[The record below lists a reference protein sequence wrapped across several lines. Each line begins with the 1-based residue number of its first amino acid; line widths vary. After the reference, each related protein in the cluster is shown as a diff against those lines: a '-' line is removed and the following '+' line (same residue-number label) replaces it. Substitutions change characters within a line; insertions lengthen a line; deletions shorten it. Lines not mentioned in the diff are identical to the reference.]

1 GRTPAPVLKD
11 DGEIRVATFN
21 VLNYFNSPFGGD
33 CNPTSAGSRDS
44 IKDLACGNRGATTP
58 EEFERQA
65 TKIVKAILA
74 IDADIVG
81 LMEIENNGFGDNSA
95 VVNLVT
101 RLNTTLLD
109 EDKYTIAS
117 KDGLERVGTDA
128 ITSQVIY
135 KASKV
140 GLAELRVI
148 PMPQQHAPAEGKED
162 GNNYMRDSIT
172 PTFTINGTDEKL
184 TVAVNHF
191 KSKGSTCWEDVALQ
205 DSKDP
210 DLQGS
215 CENFRVSAAYQL
227 GETLATIEGNKLIIG
242 DLNSY
247 AGEDPVTVLTNR
259 DHLPE
264 GYQIKA
270 ARDTYLG
277 GTKDELGEPLHGSDG
292 AVIDT
297 SYGYTNVV
305 KTLHP
310 ESYGYSYNNEVGTL
324 DYILASPSL
333 ISNIAD
339 ATEWNINSVESTLF
353 QYEAEY
359 TGDLVK
365 FEDLY
370 RSSDHDP
377 AVIALNFKTVDPD
390 NQPLVIKVPAEAV
403 DMPEVTEPEENK
415 AFDMVFNLTDLSE
428 STLNVGSV
436 AKILISDQNQQFVAS
451 YSKAFTNTLSEDEIK
466 QGWVL
471 IKVDALDSGEYT
483 FKKYIGEQLVSQE
496 KLTIGGKT
504 SQPTE
509 PTEPT
514 ATAGEQHKH
523 GGSTG
528 LLGLLSLLGLGFFRR
543 KVQK

>member
-1 GRTPAPVLKD
+1 
-11 DGEIRVATFN
+11 
-21 VLNYFNSPFGGD
+21 
-33 CNPTSAGSRDS
+33 
-44 IKDLACGNRGATTP
+44 
-58 EEFERQA
+58 
-65 TKIVKAILA
+65 
-74 IDADIVG
+74 
-81 LMEIENNGFGDNSA
+81 
-95 VVNLVT
+95 
-101 RLNTTLLD
+101 
-109 EDKYTIAS
+109 AS